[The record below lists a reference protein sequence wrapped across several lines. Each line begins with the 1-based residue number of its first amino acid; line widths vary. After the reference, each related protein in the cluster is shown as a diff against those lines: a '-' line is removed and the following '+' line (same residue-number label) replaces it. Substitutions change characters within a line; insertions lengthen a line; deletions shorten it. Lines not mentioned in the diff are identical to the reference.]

1 MTPLMVCI
9 PRPMTAARCSVS
21 RRSLTRPHTT
31 RLRSQNRSH
40 SHTRSRSRQY
50 VTSQQLHMRQRRLSL
65 MHARHRDRVPGRD
78 AYNGA
83 VSSKSR
89 AVHGSP
95 RKEKKRT
102 KTNSLIHRHS
112 LDYGLCDWGGYAMTW
127 GFVAL
132 MNYMTYIILHLPL

>member
-1 MTPLMVCI
+1 
-9 PRPMTAARCSVS
+9 
-21 RRSLTRPHTT
+21 
-31 RLRSQNRSH
+31 
-40 SHTRSRSRQY
+40 
-50 VTSQQLHMRQRRLSL
+50 

-102 KTNSLIHRHS
+102 VSFTDTPLTCGLFPFGLLWAMR
-112 LDYGLCDWGGYAMTW
+112 LGGLRYDVGLCRFDELYDIHNITSPLMTRP
-127 GFVAL
+127 GPNL
-132 MNYMTYIILHLPL
+132 YMLTKDEQRKARP